1 MELKYCARCGEKM
14 SENAT
19 ECPHC
24 SENNPMSEPT
34 ISNECQSECN
44 VSEVFDSVRAGS
56 NLSDKQ
62 KGVKMRT
69 VLISVTVAALFI
81 TFAMVGLCIYQ
92 GTKLAKHEEKLSKY
106 EAMLAEYEAEITE
119 YEKNK
124 ADEDAKRAD
133 EEARQAEYSKDM
145 NDAVYTMLDGLV
157 NAESMGNLVQSVWSN
172 AIYKRS
178 DDATDPYTK
187 VNGYFVD
194 DFNDALSNLFASESF
209 TYSVSTLSEN
219 KTEVVALMKKL
230 NDPPEKYE
238 EVHSLLM
245 EYYNNYTKMVNAVM
259 NPQGSLNSF
268 SEEFKALDE
277 NAVESYEKLV
287 LYLE

>member
-1 MELKYCARCGEKM
+1 MEVKYCARCGEKM
-14 SENAT
+14 NENES

-24 SENNPMSEPT
+24 SENARMSDST
-34 ISNECQSECN
+34 ISSSYQSEHDA
-44 VSEVFDSVRAGS
+44 SEASCPMDGNS
-56 NLSDKQ
+56 NLPDKQ

-81 TFAMVGLCIYQ
+81 TFAMAGLCIYQ

-119 YEKNK
+119 YEKNQ

-133 EEARQAEYSKDM
+133 EEARQAEYSKNM
-145 NDAVYTMLDGLV
+145 NDAVYTMLDGLAG
-157 NAESMGNLVQSVWSN
+157 AESMGNLVQSVWSN
-172 AIYKRS
+172 AIYERS

-277 NAVESYEKLV
+277 NAVESYEKLL